1 LKPSAAIRHWLEE
14 VNLLQIRPDCAGNKM
29 EQIGYVQDPAVVSVI
44 LAILMFLAWRIGI
57 KLGRRLRVG
66 GGTTPQFDGAGM
78 ALLGLLLAFAFGTSM
93 SKHDQRRIAVVQD
106 SNAIGDFYTCATLLK
121 EPTRSKL
128 QAVIRR
134 YAEQRLE
141 VARQPMNSF
150 NLESALADFRR
161 MHEQMTTLVDQ
172 ALSGGTPVA
181 VPLTNT
187 LNAVTSNQAARLAAA
202 RDRLAGSIV
211 ALLCVSTIVTTI
223 LMGRSQGFSGSS
235 DLGGMLCFVLLVS
248 FTIYTTLD
256 LNRPERG
263 LIRVGQEPVERLLSS
278 MVK

>member
-1 LKPSAAIRHWLEE
+1 LKPSAAIQHWLEE

-256 LNRPERG
+256 LDRPERG